1 MLDTYITDI
10 TCEELYSEDWEALMA
25 ELAEEEEA

>member
-10 TCEELYSEDWEALMA
+10 TCEELYSEDWETLMA

>member
-1 MLDTYITDI
+1 MLDAYITDI
-10 TCEELYSEDWEALMA
+10 TCEEFYSEDWDSLWE

>member
-10 TCEELYSEDWEALMA
+10 TCEELYSEDWEALMV
-25 ELAEEEEA
+25 EIAEEEEA

>member
-1 MLDTYITDI
+1 MLDAYIIDI
-10 TCEELYSEDWEALMA
+10 TCEELYSEDWETLMA

>member
-1 MLDTYITDI
+1 MLDAYITNI
-10 TCEELYSEDWEALMA
+10 TCEELYGEDWDDLMA

>member
-1 MLDTYITDI
+1 MMDAYLTDI
-10 TCEELYSEDWEALMA
+10 TCEEFYSEDWADLMA